1 MMKSI
6 IIALTCLT
14 LSLSLTACGGK
25 NDEGKQYHWS
35 KAHGVLEDCRGVM
48 NKSEQ
53 CQKNS
58 NNQQYLFQID
68 RY

>member
-1 MMKSI
+1 MKSVTL
-6 IIALTCLT
+6 ALTCIT
-14 LSLSLTACGGK
+14 LSLSLMACGGK

-48 NKSEQ
+48 SKSAQ

-58 NNQQYLFQID
+58 NNQQYLIQID